1 MDITLNDEI
10 NYKANPLHGLSLNS
24 LLIELVDY
32 YGFDILFAYLNINC
46 FKVNPSIDS
55 SEKFLKKTDW
65 ARESVEAFYLY
76 KFKNLPR
83 ASEEQFQ
90 FPPRDRIVPTDQ
102 TPGEPAELN
111 IEDAEKLREKRAKK
125 SAEHRSVSGSG
136 KKAFANG
143 SDSGKR
149 AVANGSGSAKK
160 STTYSSI
167 PAKSDDAKPSE
178 WHSNNRDEDVQK
190 DANTNVQKDA
200 KKIVRKPWN
209 SSSTSADTNVDP
221 WTKRKK

>member
-1 MDITLNDEI
+1 MDITVNDEI
-10 NYKANPLHGLSLNS
+10 NYKANPLHGLSLNN

-46 FKVNPSIDS
+46 FKINPSIDS
-55 SEKFLKKTDW
+55 SVKFLKKTDW

-76 KFKNLPR
+76 KFKSLPR
-83 ASEEQFQ
+83 ASDEQFK

-125 SAEHRSVSGSG
+125 SAEYRSVSGSS
-136 KKAFANG
+136 KRAFAN
-143 SDSGKR
+143 
-149 AVANGSGSAKK
+149 GSAKK
-160 STTYSSI
+160 STTHSSTS
-167 PAKSDDAKPSE
+167 AKNDDAQTSE
-178 WHSNNRDEDVQK
+178 WQSNNRDDDVQK

-200 KKIVRKPWN
+200 KKTVRRPWN
-209 SSSTSADTNVDP
+209 SSSTSADTNVEP